1 VVNTCLLLLLAQFA
15 EVKTGMVVVAHRA
28 VLLAAAEDFG
38 KKARVFLRRL
48 HIVAM
53 STLIGGVS
61 FTERSHLNAC
71 TWWQVLQ
78 GLFEELLIFFV
89 PGVVVVGLDGLYL
102 EFTFEVHLYKFKNY
116 N

>member
-1 VVNTCLLLLLAQFA
+1 MVNTCLLLLLAQFG

-48 HIVAM
+48 HVVAM

-61 FTERSHLNAC
+61 FTERFHLNAC